1 MNPSISPTGAPSNSP
16 TEVPKITVAYSLST
30 AVKNVNPVTFNT
42 TAFGNGAKKAFE
54 AKVCDP
60 TDSTTTC
67 EVTVDVTLVQQRRLR
82 SVQLRMRKL
91 QGTSAF
97 SAEVN
102 AEIKIETEDRG
113 LNNEGGFRES
123 ASTATASATQGQTEL
138 VDLVTSGP
146 AFLQSVVANDAQAVG
161 LDAGE
166 YS

>member
-1 MNPSISPTGAPSNSP
+1 VNPSISPTGAPSNSP

-30 AVKNVNPVTFNT
+30 AVKNVNPDTFNT

-91 QGTSAF
+91 QGF

-102 AEIKIETEDRG
+102 AEIKIEKEDRG
-113 LNNEGGFRES
+113 LNNEGGFQES
-123 ASTATASATQGQTEL
+123 ATTATASATQGQTEL
-138 VDLVTSGP
+138 VDLVSSGP
-146 AFLQSVVANDAQAVG
+146 TFLLSVVANDAQAAG
-161 LDAGE
+161 LENGE